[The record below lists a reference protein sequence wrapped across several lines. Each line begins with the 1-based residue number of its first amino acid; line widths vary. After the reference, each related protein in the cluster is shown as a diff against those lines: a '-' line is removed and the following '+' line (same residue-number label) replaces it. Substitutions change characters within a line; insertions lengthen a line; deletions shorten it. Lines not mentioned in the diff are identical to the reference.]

1 MGKVKQKNI
10 IISCYEQQPFHVE
23 LISSKVAAMNK
34 QMFESTYVAREREES
49 LLSCTRCISAYTQW
63 YLFFPRS
70 RHQCIYQL
78 SKTKKMDKW
87 SCILILLLY
96 HKMTIM
102 VIFWRRSIVFEP
114 VSFNCQNV
122 IFSFYRLMI
131 CVYYY
136 MYHI

>member
-63 YLFFPRS
+63 YLFSQDLDINAYTNFQKQKRWING
-70 RHQCIYQL
+70 HA
-78 SKTKKMDKW
+78 
-87 SCILILLLY
+87 
-96 HKMTIM
+96 
-102 VIFWRRSIVFEP
+102 
-114 VSFNCQNV
+114 
-122 IFSFYRLMI
+122 FSFSSYI
-131 CVYYY
+131 
-136 MYHI
+136 IK